1 MSAAQTVR
9 DIIEA
14 SRYLVL
20 ATANAAGRPWS
31 SPVYFAHIGFTE
43 FFWVSSPDATHSRNI
58 AVRPEVGIVVFDSQA
73 AISAGQGV
81 YVSATAELL
90 EGDKTARGIEAF
102 SRRSVTHGAREW
114 TSQDV
119 RPGAG
124 LRLYRAAA
132 DSHSILAKDGRPDHR
147 IPVPLTLWTATGSSG
162 LTALTCTW
170 TPLPLAV
177 STRATPCVLHDH
189 STL

>member
-20 ATANAAGRPWS
+20 ATADAARRPWS
-31 SPVYFAHIGFTE
+31 TPVYFAHIGFTE
-43 FFWVSSPDATHSRNI
+43 FFWVSSPDATHSRNV

-73 AISAGQGV
+73 AIGAGQGV

-90 EGDKTARGIEAF
+90 DSNETARGIEAF
-102 SRRSVTHGAREW
+102 SRRSVAHGAREW

-132 DSHSILAKDGRPDHR
+132 GSHSILAKDGRPDHR
-147 IPVPLTLWTATGSSG
+147 IPVPLTDLYPYRW
-162 LTALTCTW
+162 
-170 TPLPLAV
+170 
-177 STRATPCVLHDH
+177 R
-189 STL
+189 